1 VTDTSEESS
10 GLGELT
16 AKQYRA
22 LIEQTSD
29 VITVVDAG
37 GTIRYQSRNSERIKG
52 WAPEELIGEN
62 IIDYVHPED
71 KPRVVE
77 RFSGLVEGSGVINEE
92 IEFRFRTKD
101 RGWIWLAVTGAAPD
115 AEVPVDG
122 YVTTSRDISR
132 RKAYEHRL
140 VEQRDDLETLNEV
153 VRHDIRNDL
162 QLIAGAAE
170 TLEPHVDEE
179 GQELLETIQESAIDA
194 VSLTA
199 AARDLAEV
207 MLHPDDTAD
216 SILLND
222 VLSEQVDAL
231 QSTYPDAT
239 VTVEEIPETTVQAGE
254 LLSSVFRNLLTNA
267 VQHNDKD
274 VAEIAVS
281 AKTADD
287 RVTVRIAD
295 NGPGVRESMKDEIF
309 GKGEKELESAGT
321 GIGLYLVQSLVESY
335 GGDVWVED
343 NDPEGAVFVVEL
355 VEAGT

>member
-1 VTDTSEESS
+1 MTDTSEESS

-29 VITVVDAG
+29 VITVVDAE
-37 GTIRYQSRNSERIKG
+37 GTIRYQSPNSERVKR
-52 WAPEELIGEN
+52 WPPEELIGEN
-62 IIDYVHPED
+62 ILDYVHPED
-71 KPRVVE
+71 KSRVIE
-77 RFSGLVEGSGVINEE
+77 QFSALVEGSGVIKDE

-101 RGWIWLAVTGAAPD
+101 RGWIWLAVTGAAPG

-132 RKAYEHRL
+132 RKAYEQRL
-140 VEQRDDLETLNEV
+140 VGQRDDLETLNGV

-170 TLEPHVDEE
+170 TLEPHVDDD
-179 GQELLETIQESAIDA
+179 GQELLETIQESASDA
-194 VSLTA
+194 VSLTT

-207 MLHPDDTAD
+207 MLRPDDTTD
-216 SILLND
+216 SIRLMGI
-222 VLSEQVDAL
+222 LSEQVDAL
-231 QSTYPDAT
+231 KSSYPNTT
-239 VTVEEIPETTVQAGE
+239 VTVEEVPETTVQAGE

-274 VAEIAVS
+274 VAEITVS
-281 AKTADD
+281 GERAAD

-295 NGPGVRESMKDEIF
+295 NGPGVRESMKDDIF
-309 GKGEKELESAGT
+309 GKGEKGLESAGT

-335 GGDVWVED
+335 GGDIRVED
-343 NDPEGAVFVVEL
+343 NDPTGAVFVVEL
-355 VEAGT
+355 QAAE